1 MDLFSIRQFIKYF
14 IFSRHRFGHGINS
27 PFVFGLVSN
36 VFRNKIESDIVC
48 TIEKIRN
55 KLIAEPGLIS
65 IYDLGAGS
73 KKMKSNQRKVSD
85 IARFS
90 AVPRKYGI
98 FLSKMSR
105 VFGNPL
111 VLEFGTSLGIS
122 TMYLAASCPET
133 TVVTM
138 DGCKETSEIASR
150 NFREAGLKNIRLLN
164 GPFDDLLPGIKNE
177 NICPGLVFIDGN
189 HRKEAVIRYF
199 NQIAEMSDNSTV
211 VIIDDINSSN
221 DMEQA
226 WSEIKNHRDVSISI
240 DIFRMG
246 IVFFMKGLNRS
257 SYVIRY

>member
-1 MDLFSIRQFIKYF
+1 MDLFSIRRFTKYF
-14 IFSRHRFGHGINS
+14 IFSRHRCGHGIHS
-27 PFVFGLVSN
+27 PFVFDLVSN
-36 VFRNKIESDIVC
+36 VFRNKIEPDIVC
-48 TIEKIRN
+48 SIEKIRK
-55 KLIAEPGLIS
+55 KLIADQGLIN

-85 IARFS
+85 IARYS

-98 FLSKMSR
+98 LLSKMSK

-138 DGCKETSEIASR
+138 EGCKETSEVAAQ
-150 NFREAGLKNIRLLN
+150 NFEEAGLKNIRLLN
-164 GPFDDLLPGIKNE
+164 GTFDELLPRIKNE
-177 NICPGLVFIDGN
+177 KICPGLVFIDGN
-189 HRKEAVIRYF
+189 HKKEPVIRYF
-199 NQIAEMSDNSTV
+199 NQIAGMSDNSTV
-211 VIIDDINSSN
+211 VIIDDIYSSQE
-221 DMEQA
+221 MEQA
-226 WSEIKNHRDVSISI
+226 WSEIKNHGDVSISI